1 MKRNVLVFVLVV
13 ALLTGLVAV
22 PVMANDEKPYIAMIA
37 LGYGHQFWQAVRMG
51 AEQAA
56 EEFGVRITFEG
67 PEDETM
73 VDRQVDMLKTA
84 LANKPQ
90 AIAMAAIDTESVA
103 GILQEAKAEGIVVV
117 GFDAGVGDAESD
129 AKVSTDSVEA
139 GRLAAEN
146 AARLLNNEGKIGIIG
161 HSQTTIDA
169 VQRVIGFQEKI
180 AEFPGIQ
187 IVDIQYGEGDH
198 LRSAEIAK
206 TMTLAHAD
214 IDLIYTSNEGSC
226 VGAYIGLR
234 EVGKIRDIML
244 VGFDSSAA
252 MKDGI
257 RTGEIVGAI
266 TQDPV
271 GMGYKTVEAAVK
283 LLNGEQVDSFIDT
296 GCYWYDASNMDAD
309 HIAPLLYD

>member
-214 IDLIYTSNEGSC
+214 IDLILHLE
-226 VGAYIGLR
+226 
-234 EVGKIRDIML
+234 
-244 VGFDSSAA
+244 
-252 MKDGI
+252 
-257 RTGEIVGAI
+257 
-266 TQDPV
+266 
-271 GMGYKTVEAAVK
+271 
-283 LLNGEQVDSFIDT
+283 
-296 GCYWYDASNMDAD
+296 
-309 HIAPLLYD
+309 

>member
-296 GCYWYDASNMDAD
+296 GCYWYDASNMDA
-309 HIAPLLYD
+309 HHVATLLYD

>member
-37 LGYGHQFWQAVRMG
+37 LAYGHQFWQAMRMG

-117 GFDAGVGDAESD
+117 GFDAGVGDAE
-129 AKVSTDSVEA
+129 
-139 GRLAAEN
+139 
-146 AARLLNNEGKIGIIG
+146 
-161 HSQTTIDA
+161 
-169 VQRVIGFQEKI
+169 
-180 AEFPGIQ
+180 
-187 IVDIQYGEGDH
+187 
-198 LRSAEIAK
+198 
-206 TMTLAHAD
+206 
-214 IDLIYTSNEGSC
+214 
-226 VGAYIGLR
+226 
-234 EVGKIRDIML
+234 
-244 VGFDSSAA
+244 
-252 MKDGI
+252 
-257 RTGEIVGAI
+257 
-266 TQDPV
+266 
-271 GMGYKTVEAAVK
+271 
-283 LLNGEQVDSFIDT
+283 
-296 GCYWYDASNMDAD
+296 
-309 HIAPLLYD
+309 

>member
-1 MKRNVLVFVLVV
+1 M
-13 ALLTGLVAV
+13 
-22 PVMANDEKPYIAMIA
+22 
-37 LGYGHQFWQAVRMG
+37 
-51 AEQAA
+51 
-56 EEFGVRITFEG
+56 RITFEG